1 MTDRKKIAGFISKEY
16 DEAIKKHGTFNS
28 DHEAYAVL
36 KEEVEEASEELD
48 YIDASMVLMWG
59 DIREDKD
66 ITERAE
72 RIHQYSIS
80 LIQEA
85 VQIAAVALKLKY
97 SSAVR
102 GDTND
107 KRRI

>member
-16 DEAIKKHGTFNS
+16 DEAIKKHGIFQS

-72 RIHQYSIS
+72 RIYQYAIS

-85 VQIAAVALKLKY
+85 TQVAAMALKIKY
-97 SSAVR
+97 SNAVR
-102 GDTND
+102 GGHND
-107 KRRI
+107 EGRI